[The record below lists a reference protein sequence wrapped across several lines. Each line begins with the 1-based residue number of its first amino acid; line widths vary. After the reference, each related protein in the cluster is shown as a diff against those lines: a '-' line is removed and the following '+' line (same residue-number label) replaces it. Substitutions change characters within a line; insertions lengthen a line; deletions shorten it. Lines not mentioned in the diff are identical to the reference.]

1 MSNIPF
7 RRRSLRFPNARLFVH
22 GQLSCG
28 RAAAE
33 AIAHSACEF
42 GLLTDHDLNSVLP
55 AESAAPC
62 ACMATVRNILSKY
75 CELRRNRSDAPEL
88 DGNEMWAIL
97 QEDAL
102 AFDQQSLQD
111 LDAEKKEKRHE
122 CNKFAPV
129 LFDLM
134 LQELLRHP

>member
-55 AESAAPC
+55 TQSAAPC

-75 CELRRNRSDAPEL
+75 CELRRKRSDAPQL
-88 DGNEMWAIL
+88 DENEMWAIL

-102 AFDQQSLQD
+102 AFDQQSLQN
-111 LDAEKKEKRHE
+111 LDAENHGHRHD
-122 CNKFAPV
+122 CSKFAPV

>member
-1 MSNIPF
+1 MSNKPF

-28 RAAAE
+28 RAASE

-42 GLLTDHDLNSVLP
+42 GLLPDRDLNSVLP
-55 AESAAPC
+55 THPVAPC
-62 ACMATVRNILSKY
+62 PCMATARNILSKY
-75 CELRRNRSDAPEL
+75 CELRRARNDGFDL
-88 DGNEMWAIL
+88 DEKAMWAIL

-102 AFDQQSLQD
+102 SFNQESTHESDE
-111 LDAEKKEKRHE
+111 EKQERLHE
-122 CNKFAPV
+122 CSKFAPV